1 MVYNIS
7 NEDKNQ
13 GGITMNIE
21 KYTQNAQAAVEG
33 QRIAIENGNPS
44 LEPEHINLALLQ
56 QSDGLIPRLLK
67 YGNRC

>member
-21 KYTQNAQAAVEG
+21 KYTQNAQAAIVEG

-67 YGNRC
+67 